1 MQRSA
6 SLPIIPLTP
15 GGILIP
21 FQPSQ
26 TPGLKPGLLP
36 RAGGY
41 PSNLRNFNDIR
52 QQMQQRRDQLFQ
64 SLQQANYNRIPSPPV
79 ISAAPRNP
87 TVPSGTGNLFS
98 SGVTPGRTPF
108 PSLTPGT
115 YTGPSSA
122 GATPGRTPFP
132 SLTPG
137 TYTGLSPA
145 GATLGRTPFPSLT
158 PGAYTGLSPAGA
170 TLGRTPFPSLTPGA
184 YTRPTSSGLAY
195 SQPSL
200 TGSVG
205 SASSAPYNPL
215 RP

>member
-137 TYTGLSPA
+137 
-145 GATLGRTPFPSLT
+145 
-158 PGAYTGLSPAGA
+158 AYTGLSPAGA